1 MPQHN
6 MENSRSQWQQGL
18 RPPWIT
24 RMTDGQSPAS
34 SGAESDT
41 ESSSAEN
48 EKVRE
53 RKLSMVVM

>member
-1 MPQHN
+1 

-24 RMTDGQSPAS
+24 RMTEGQSPAS